1 MSPGNWRLA
10 VCGINHKTSSLEQR
24 EPLQIGH
31 DEIARATAVFG
42 DLNGILE
49 SVIVST
55 CNRIEFYFIARKND
69 EPFER
74 IRSFYKK
81 FNNIDI
87 ADLEKCFYT
96 KNNKH
101 TVAHLFNVASGIDS
115 MVLGE
120 NQVLSQLK
128 DAYSS
133 ACAVKTTG
141 KIIHRMFH
149 QAFRVGKMVR
159 SETEMGKGACSVSSA
174 AVEFLKHKIVKME
187 NPSILFIGINQMIG
201 LAASKICKLKHDK
214 FVFANRTP
222 ENAVELAN
230 RYNSTYFPL
239 DKLQSLIESADLIIT
254 CTSSKEPIITKKMI
268 DKFILNKPEKRLT
281 IMDIAVPR
289 DVEIGKDY
297 NSAVEVFDLEDI
309 KQHVKKQQQKRELA
323 IPQAQE
329 IIDRKLSEFKYW
341 FDHVKHEPIYNGL
354 GDAFEKIRQQEVLNI
369 LEKLPPDLQD
379 EVNRATRSMVKK
391 LLQVKMRNQQNV

>member
-149 QAFRVGKMVR
+149 QAFRVGKLVR

-174 AVEFLKHKIVKME
+174 AVEFLKYKIVKME

-230 RYNSTYFPL
+230 RYNSTCFPL

-309 KQHVKKQQQKRELA
+309 KQHVKKHQQKRELA

-379 EVNRATRSMVKK
+379 EVNRATRRMVKK
-391 LLQVKMRNQQNV
+391 LLQVKMRNQQNA